1 VGQVLNCV
9 WVLLSLGAF
18 VRWLWLSS
26 RERPARRL
34 PLCGL
39 ICALTL
45 LYPVI
50 SDNDDLIQQE
60 PLSVPASPVL
70 KSLFQAKAV
79 CENGTTPVESA
90 HAALFVGWVT
100 QGLVSNEP
108 RAFVSTTLSGATGDR
123 SPPQV
128 S

>member
-1 VGQVLNCV
+1 V

-18 VRWLWLSS
+18 VRWLCLSS

-34 PLCGL
+34 ALCGL

-60 PLSVPASPVL
+60 PLNAPASPVL

-79 CENGTTPVESA
+79 RENGTAPVEPA
-90 HAALFVGWVT
+90 HAVLFAGWVP
-100 QGLVSNEP
+100 QGLVGNEP
-108 RAFVSTTLSGATGDR
+108 RLFVSPTFCGATGDR
-123 SPPQV
+123 SPPRI